1 MRDLKEP
8 REKNF
13 LRPFFLRD
21 LFTVSLDGLSGR
33 GTTRS
38 LDQDG
43 KDDESCKDDQ
53 GVEGNIG

>member
-1 MRDLKEP
+1 MHDLKEN

-21 LFTVSLDGLSGR
+21 LLTVSLDGLSGR

-43 KDDESCKDDQ
+43 KDGES
-53 GVEGNIG
+53 